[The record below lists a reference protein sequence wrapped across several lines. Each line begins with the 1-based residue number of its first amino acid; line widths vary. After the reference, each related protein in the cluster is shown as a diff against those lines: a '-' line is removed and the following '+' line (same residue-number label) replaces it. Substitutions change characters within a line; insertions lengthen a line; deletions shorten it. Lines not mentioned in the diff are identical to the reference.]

1 VSAPLRIPDRRTE
14 VLVGVLAL
22 SAGAWWLW
30 DAYEN
35 RGHKRP
41 FALKLLPGA

>member
-1 VSAPLRIPDRRTE
+1 MSAGPRIRDRRTE
-14 VLVGVLAL
+14 IAAGALAISL
-22 SAGAWWLW
+22 GAWWLW
-30 DAYEN
+30 DAYEG